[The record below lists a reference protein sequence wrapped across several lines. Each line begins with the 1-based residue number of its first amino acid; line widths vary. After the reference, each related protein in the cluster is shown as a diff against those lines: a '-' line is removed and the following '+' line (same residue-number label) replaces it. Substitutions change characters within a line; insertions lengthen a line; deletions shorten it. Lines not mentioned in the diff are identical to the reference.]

1 MNRKYKVNPNFQ
13 VFLTKEVMNFRDKVV
28 PPPSAVA
35 ATHSISLTQ
44 EISKCNK
51 ILNHCKAG
59 FLKRR
64 FIGYLIR
71 KSKGKVSK
79 IYSTKKGNQLK
90 KPIDVAWKSLYQ
102 RYSWILGIKE
112 GDRLTQLMD
121 DAAQK
126 LEGKQ

>member
-1 MNRKYKVNPNFQ
+1 M
-13 VFLTKEVMNFRDKVV
+13 
-28 PPPSAVA
+28 A

-44 EISKCNK
+44 EISKWNK

-102 RYSWILGIKE
+102 GYSWILGIKE
-112 GDRLTQLMD
+112 GDRLTQLID